1 MMSTYNI
8 PNSIDDAVLWES
20 SVGMID
26 TIGLDVSYD
35 LFIISFNSTL
45 EE

>member
-1 MMSTYNI
+1 MKDIILALTM
-8 PNSIDDAVLWES
+8 
-20 SVGMID
+20 GF
-26 TIGLDVSYD
+26 DVSYD